1 MYNGYHFDKLIINHL
16 QDYKIHFMTFE
27 DVYADNNIEV
37 DSFDYIILSHEF
49 EVSNTK
55 LFEDLH
61 NYFDKKL
68 IELDKVI
75 LVMGDFSLEE
85 KYNNFCNNNNFYKYK
100 PKLNMLSA
108 FFMEICIR
116 DNFEISWYLEYKK
129 NILNDLNNIRKSYQV
144 KPKRFL
150 SMNGTLKPHREKF
163 ISYIKK
169 HQLTDYID
177 YSELQ
182 SGMPVDEYNFNDKK
196 IKRFIEQQE
205 KQIDTRVD
213 IQDMSKD
220 IDKTFHLNYVYG
232 DSQWKIPGQE
242 NLYQLYKNYN
252 IDIISESEANHDDS
266 LFFTE
271 KTLRPL
277 YFGLPF
283 LMIGNKNML
292 SNLQEMGYATYDNI
306 FDESYD
312 KLDSWRDRLEHV
324 SSEVNRFCSM
334 NQSEFTL
341 QMHKATDN
349 ILHNVHHFFQN
360 DYELKRIER
369 KLGEIVS

>member
-27 DVYADNNIEV
+27 DVYADKNIEV

-129 NILNDLNNIRKSYQV
+129 NILNDLNNIRKSYQL

-150 SMNGTLKPHREKF
+150 SM
-163 ISYIKK
+163 
-169 HQLTDYID
+169 
-177 YSELQ
+177 
-182 SGMPVDEYNFNDKK
+182 
-196 IKRFIEQQE
+196 
-205 KQIDTRVD
+205 
-213 IQDMSKD
+213 
-220 IDKTFHLNYVYG
+220 
-232 DSQWKIPGQE
+232 
-242 NLYQLYKNYN
+242 
-252 IDIISESEANHDDS
+252 
-266 LFFTE
+266 
-271 KTLRPL
+271 
-277 YFGLPF
+277 
-283 LMIGNKNML
+283 
-292 SNLQEMGYATYDNI
+292 
-306 FDESYD
+306 
-312 KLDSWRDRLEHV
+312 
-324 SSEVNRFCSM
+324 
-334 NQSEFTL
+334 
-341 QMHKATDN
+341 
-349 ILHNVHHFFQN
+349 VH
-360 DYELKRIER
+360 
-369 KLGEIVS
+369 